1 MHIHDE
7 LVLQRRGTRCR
18 RTRLLRLGTADG
30 IQRSMDFIHGEEGC
44 RHAGSGLQK
53 APPPQALLGTDFIRH
68 FLDARFNRLLFF
80 GLRHRPE
87 FIG

>member
-18 RTRLLRLGTADG
+18 RIRLLRLCPAHG
-30 IQRSMDFIHGEEGC
+30 IKRAVDFIHCQEGC

-53 APPPQALLGTDFIRH
+53 APPPQALLGADLIRH
-68 FLDARFNRLLFF
+68 FLDACFNRLLFF